1 MADTPNTGVD
11 PGNPNV
17 VEQYSPMV
25 NYIPYNAREVHPYD
39 PTSSSGYIDAF
50 TGVMNEATLLDL
62 RNRAVYN
69 EDAIT
74 YSPIADSGTGVL
86 FPGAV
91 KSKTVVESAIRVRPT
106 TFKGKQQ
113 LDLSEAD
120 ADVHFNRQIN
130 PNGWKDSKRVWY
142 KNKGGLPFVGYQNPN
157 YFNAYT
163 DIIPTQ
169 NVQNLSHAQLTEAMR
184 SMEIGNFSHDKYL
197 QHLGS
202 MLQSDAV
209 PEAASANIEQVIQSD
224 GRGVNSDPRLME
236 DMAEQYETYFN
247 KAKRIQVADAT
258 NDPRFVTAAPGMQLQ
273 AEQQAFAAKQES
285 QFSKISEFGGFG
297 SSYTRPERFHT

>member
-1 MADTPNTGVD
+1 MADTPKKEVD

-17 VEQYSPMV
+17 VEQFSPMV

-39 PTSSSGYIDAF
+39 PTSSSGQIDAF

-62 RNRAVYN
+62 RNRAVYD

-91 KSKTVVESAIRVRPT
+91 KAKTVVESALRVRPT
-106 TFKGKQQ
+106 MFKGKQQ

-120 ADVHFNRQIN
+120 MDQHFNRQIN
-130 PNGWKDSKRVWY
+130 PNGWKDSKRAWY

-169 NVQNLSHAQLTEAMR
+169 NVQNLSQSQIAAAMR
-184 SMEIGNFSHDKYL
+184 EMEIGSFNHDKYL
-197 QHLGS
+197 EHLGS
-202 MLQSDAV
+202 MLKSDAV

-224 GRGVNSDPRLME
+224 GRGVNSDPRLM
-236 DMAEQYETYFN
+236 DKIAEEYETNFN

-258 NDPRFVTAAPGMQLQ
+258 HDPRFVTSAPGVQYQ

-297 SSYTRPERFHT
+297 SSYTRPEIFHT

>member
-1 MADTPNTGVD
+1 MQKHADPS
-11 PGNPNV
+11 NPNV
-17 VEQYSPMV
+17 VEQFSPMV
-25 NYIPYNAREVHPYD
+25 KYMPYNAREVHPYD
-39 PTSSSGYIDAF
+39 PTSKSGYIDAF
-50 TGVMNEATLLDL
+50 TGVMNEATLLDM
-62 RNRAVYN
+62 RNRAVYD

-86 FPGAV
+86 FPDAV
-91 KSKTVVESAIRVRPT
+91 KSKTVVESSIRVRPT

-120 ADVHFNRQIN
+120 MDQYFNRQIN
-130 PNGWKDSKRVWY
+130 PNGWKTSKQVWY
-142 KNKGGLPFVGYQNPN
+142 KDKAGLPFVGYQNPN

-184 SMEIGNFSHDKYL
+184 GMEIGNFNHDKYL

-202 MLQSDAV
+202 MLKSDAV
-209 PEAASANIEQVIQSD
+209 PEAASASMNQVIQSD

-236 DMAEQYETYFN
+236 TIAEDYETDFN
-247 KAKRIQVADAT
+247 KAKRLQVADAT
-258 NDPRFVTAAPGMQLQ
+258 HDPRFVAASPGIQYQ
-273 AEQQAFAAKQES
+273 SEQQAFAAKQES
-285 QFSKISEFGGFG
+285 QFSKISDFGGFG
-297 SSYTRPERFHT
+297 SSYTRPETFHV